1 MFKISTKSQ
10 YGLRAMVYLAR
21 FQDKICPLRVIS
33 KKEGISFDYLEKII
47 LKLEKTGLIKAKKGS
62 QGGYFLGREPSKIK
76 IGEIIRTLEGNA
88 GLVKCITLGKGGK
101 YHCPKERECLTKN
114 FWKKIQ
120 DSLNSALNSITL
132 ADLIKR

>member
-1 MFKISTKSQ
+1 MIKISTKSQ

-88 GLVKCITLGKGGK
+88 GLVKCIATGKERK
-101 YHCPKERECLTKN
+101 YHCPRERKCLTKN

-120 DSLNSALNSITL
+120 DSLNSALDSITL
-132 ADLIKR
+132 ADLIKK

>member
-1 MFKISTKSQ
+1 MIKISTKSQ

-62 QGGYFLGREPSKIK
+62 QGGYFLGRKSSKIK
-76 IGEIIRTLEGNA
+76 IGEIIRALEGNT
-88 GLVKCITLGKGGK
+88 GLVKCMALGKKGK
-101 YHCPKERECLTKN
+101 YHCSREKKCLTKN

-132 ADLIKR
+132 ADLIKK